1 MALTAAIIITGIS
14 LGLLL
19 IYAADVA
26 VAQGDSDGFLP
37 FDHSVRGFGLGGP
50 AMILPIIAFFIS
62 RKEPSSTLAAML
74 IASGILIVIGGVTV
88 IVISDPAEVEESGRS
103 LLSMT
108 APLMVVGSFIIAL
121 GAIKFKK
128 R

>member
-1 MALTAAIIITGIS
+1 MALTVSLILTGIS
-14 LGLLL
+14 IGLLV
-19 IYAADVA
+19 IYGLDVV

-50 AMILPIIAFFIS
+50 AMVLPIIAFFIS
-62 RKEPSSTLAAML
+62 RKEPSSALAGML
-74 IASGILIVIGGVTV
+74 IASGILIVIGGATV
-88 IVISDPAEVEESGRS
+88 IAMSDPVEVEESGRS

>member
-14 LGLLL
+14 IGLLV
-19 IYAADVA
+19 IYGADVA

-62 RKEPSSTLAAML
+62 RKEPSSALAAML
-74 IASGILIVIGGVTV
+74 IASGILIIAGGTTV
-88 IVISDPAEVEESGRS
+88 ILMSDPIEVEESGRS

-108 APLMVVGSFIIAL
+108 APLLVVGSFIVAL

>member
-14 LGLLL
+14 IGLLV
-19 IYAADVA
+19 IYGADVA

-62 RKEPSSTLAAML
+62 RKEPSSALAAML
-74 IASGILIVIGGVTV
+74 IASGILIIAGGTTV
-88 IVISDPAEVEESGRS
+88 ILMSDPVEVEESGRS

-108 APLMVVGSFIIAL
+108 APLLVVGSFIVAL

>member
-14 LGLLL
+14 IGLLV
-19 IYAADVA
+19 IYGADVA

-74 IASGILIVIGGVTV
+74 IASGILIVAGGATV
-88 IVISDPAEVEESGRS
+88 IAMSDPVEVEESGRS

-108 APLMVVGSFIIAL
+108 APLLVVGSFIIAL
-121 GAIKFKK
+121 GAIKF
-128 R
+128 RRR

>member
-14 LGLLL
+14 IGLLV
-19 IYAADVA
+19 IYGADVA

-37 FDHSVRGFGLGGP
+37 FDHSVRGFGLGAP

-62 RKEPSSTLAAML
+62 RKEPSSTLAAM
-74 IASGILIVIGGVTV
+74 IIISGILIVAGGATV
-88 IVISDPAEVEESGRS
+88 IAMSDPVEVEESGRS

-108 APLMVVGSFIIAL
+108 APLLVVGSFIIAL

-128 R
+128 H

>member
-14 LGLLL
+14 IGLLL

-62 RKEPSSTLAAML
+62 RKEPSSALAAML
-74 IASGILIVIGGVTV
+74 IASGILIVIGGATV
-88 IVISDPAEVEESGRS
+88 IVISDPVEVEESGRS